1 MRLGV
6 PFGDRECD
14 KPCPWFDIEGSWWPL
29 LAGLPSGLLDDL
41 PWLSSPDF
49 LTGLLLSVLN
59 LALLET
65 SSGLMLGLL
74 LQVLFGL
81 LLELGIALL

>member
-1 MRLGV
+1 
-6 PFGDRECD
+6 
-14 KPCPWFDIEGSWWPL
+14 

-41 PWLSSPDF
+41 PCLSSPDF

-59 LALLET
+59 LGLLET

>member
-1 MRLGV
+1 
-6 PFGDRECD
+6 
-14 KPCPWFDIEGSWWPL
+14 

-41 PWLSSPDF
+41 LWLSSPDF

-74 LQVLFGL
+74 LWLLLGL
-81 LLELGIALL
+81 LLELGMALL